1 MIGKRLRQ
9 LLASHNMT
17 QAELCRKLGIS
28 PGNMSNFINDQRN
41 PSLETLSRIAGY
53 FSVNIDSFV
62 SEAPAARSGP
72 RLLSSLSEN
81 TLNTAG
87 RFWVKIDTDAFSSA
101 FRRETLIFIDKEAE
115 INHRDCILVIN
126 SGRPEIYRFL
136 VKNRGAILI
145 PFRKT
150 EMPLEIK
157 KHSKTTLYKILFSA
171 VSP

>member
-9 LLASHNMT
+9 LLALHNMT

-62 SEAPAARSGP
+62 SETPYVHSGP
-72 RLLSSLSEN
+72 KLLSSVKESNLISS
-81 TLNTAG
+81 G
-87 RFWVKIDTDAFSSA
+87 RLWIKIDTNAFSPA
-101 FRRETLIFIDKEAE
+101 FREQTLIFVDRAASVH
-115 INHRDCILVIN
+115 HRDCVLIYRN
-126 SGRPEIYRFL
+126 GKPEIYRYL
-136 VKNRGAILI
+136 VKSRGSILI

-150 EMPLEIK
+150 EMPLEINK
-157 KHSKTTLYKILFSA
+157 QSKEKLYKITFSA
-171 VSP
+171 SAP